1 MGSSSSPPALEIRS
15 ARLTFHRGTANER
28 AALDGVDLALARGDF
43 AVVIGGNGAGKSTLL
58 NVIAGE
64 LSLDAGHVRVQGRDV
79 TRDPTHRRA
88 ATIARVFQDPLIGT
102 AGSMTI
108 EENLSIAQRR
118 GGRSGLRS
126 GLTAQGR
133 EVYRERLA
141 RLGLGLEKCLS
152 HKVEL
157 LSGGQRQS
165 LALAMAVIK
174 TPQVLLLDEHTAALD
189 PRTAAAVMRATVEAV
204 TGEGLTTLMVT
215 HNMQHAIDHGNRLV
229 MMSAGRIIY
238 EAEGD
243 EKKALSVQAL
253 LDRFH
258 IASDRML
265 LA

>member
-1 MGSSSSPPALEIRS
+1 
-15 ARLTFHRGTANER
+15 
-28 AALDGVDLALARGDF
+28 
-43 AVVIGGNGAGKSTLL
+43 
-58 NVIAGE
+58 
-64 LSLDAGHVRVQGRDV
+64 
-79 TRDPTHRRA
+79 
-88 ATIARVFQDPLIGT
+88 
-102 AGSMTI
+102 MTI
-108 EENLSIAQRR
+108 EENLSISERR
-118 GGRSGLRS
+118 GGRNGLRS

-133 EVYRERLA
+133 EVYRDRLA
-141 RLGLGLEKCLS
+141 RLGLGLEKRLS

-204 TGEGLTTLMVT
+204 TSEGLTTLMVT
-215 HNMQHAIDHGNRLV
+215 HNMQHAIDYGNRLI
-229 MMSAGRIIY
+229 MMSAGQIIY
-238 EAEGD
+238 EAEGA